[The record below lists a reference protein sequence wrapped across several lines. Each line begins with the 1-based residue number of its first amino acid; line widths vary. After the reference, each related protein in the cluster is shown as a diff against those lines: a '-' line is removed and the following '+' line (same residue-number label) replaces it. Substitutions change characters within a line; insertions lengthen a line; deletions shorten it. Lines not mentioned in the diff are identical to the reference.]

1 MKVADAG
8 RLSSEKYR
16 LRVAIW
22 YLRASNSL
30 FLGLKSQQG
39 KNDFHFV
46 VTLRSFIEY
55 TRRGV
60 WFLAWATDEQVEAV
74 KKLTF
79 DKSGSPGLAAMDQM
93 INEAL
98 GRGKLCPLKNPISG
112 INEPFI
118 NCLHALTHGNPISV
132 RVLGFGLEKIFHT
145 DKLLQKAEADLNLFR
160 VLIYRRLLGEELK
173 DIWKMLGT
181 IYHDPAVLREGART
195 AVIQLKD
202 SGILEALEALQR
214 QKSI

>member
-1 MKVADAG
+1 MNRSPSDSYR
-8 RLSSEKYR
+8 RL
-16 LRVAIW
+16 VVIQ
-22 YLRASNSL
+22 YLNASRSL

-60 WFLAWATDEQVEAV
+60 WFLAWATDQQVEAV

-79 DKSGSPGLAAMDQM
+79 DESGSPGLAAMDEM

-98 GRGKLCPLKNPISG
+98 GRGKVCPLKNPISG
-112 INEPFI
+112 IDEPFI
-118 NCLHALTHGNPISV
+118 NLLHALTHGNPISV
-132 RVLGFGLEKIFHT
+132 RVLGFGLEKIFQT

-160 VLIYRRLLGEELK
+160 VLIYRRMLGDELI
-173 DIWKMLGT
+173 DIWKMLGA
-181 IYHDPAVLREGART
+181 IYHDPEALKASAIT
-195 AVIQLKD
+195 AAKQVKD
-202 SGILEALEALQR
+202 SGLLEALQR
-214 QKSI
+214 QKALRQSSGRA

>member
-1 MKVADAG
+1 
-8 RLSSEKYR
+8 
-16 LRVAIW
+16 
-22 YLRASNSL
+22 
-30 FLGLKSQQG
+30 
-39 KNDFHFV
+39 
-46 VTLRSFIEY
+46 
-55 TRRGV
+55 
-60 WFLAWATDEQVEAV
+60 
-74 KKLTF
+74 
-79 DKSGSPGLAAMDQM
+79 MDQM

-132 RVLGFGLEKIFHT
+132 RVLGFGLEKIFQT